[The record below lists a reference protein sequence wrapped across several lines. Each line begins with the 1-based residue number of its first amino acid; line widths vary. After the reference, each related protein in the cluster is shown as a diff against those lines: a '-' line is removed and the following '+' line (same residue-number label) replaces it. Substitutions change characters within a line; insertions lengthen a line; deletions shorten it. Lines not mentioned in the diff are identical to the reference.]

1 MAFYIFFF
9 GLVLSFSLSVVNV
22 IASDHSPLQDF
33 CVADT
38 RSRVLVNGL
47 ACKDPKTV
55 EAADFSFGGLH
66 LEGNTSN
73 PIGSSVTPV
82 TVFQLPGLNTLGIS
96 LVRIDYAPSG
106 VNPPHTHP
114 RASEIITVLE
124 GSLEVGFVTS
134 SPENR
139 HITKVLQ
146 KGDVFVFPIGLVHYQ
161 RNVGSGHAVAIV
173 ALSSQN
179 PGVVIIASA
188 VFGSKPSIAN
198 DILVKAFHVD
208 KGVIN
213 YLHSIF

>member
-1 MAFYIFFF
+1 MATDISFF
-9 GLVLSFSLSVVNV
+9 GFVLSLYLSIA

-33 CVADT
+33 CVGDPK
-38 RSRVLVNGL
+38 SQVVVNGL

-55 EAADFSFGGLH
+55 EDNDFSFGGLH

-106 VNPPHTHP
+106 VNPPHIHP
-114 RASEIITVLE
+114 RASEVLTLLE

-161 RNVGSGHAVAIV
+161 RNVGSGNAVAIA

-179 PGVVIIASA
+179 PGVVIIASS
-188 VFGSKPSIAN
+188 VFGSTPSIVN

-208 KGVIN
+208 KGIVN

>member
-1 MAFYIFFF
+1 MIFFASL
-9 GLVLSFSLSVVNV
+9 LVKKTNQNTQ
-22 IASDHSPLQDF
+22 I
-33 CVADT
+33 
-38 RSRVLVNGL
+38 VLVNGL

-55 EAADFSFGGLH
+55 EAADFSFCGLH

-134 SPENR
+134 SPEYR

-146 KGDVFVFPIGLVHYQ
+146 KGDVCFPHWTC
-161 RNVGSGHAVAIV
+161 
-173 ALSSQN
+173 ALSEKCRIRSCCCYCSSQQPKSRCDGN
-179 PGVVIIASA
+179 CQCCVWVQA
-188 VFGSKPSIAN
+188 
-198 DILVKAFHVD
+198 
-208 KGVIN
+208 
-213 YLHSIF
+213 